1 MNKISTIMII
11 VLTVTFSLTNLKLN
25 AMEKKKVEKTQ
36 VLMFSMK
43 ASLASLTADV
53 GDIPNEMMAV
63 ATKLGLEVTGPQIW
77 QYAGCDGQPNSTF
90 NLDICIPVKEA
101 KGDPGKFKFI
111 TLPEFSCISEIHK
124 GPWSKLSNVYDRIM
138 GELTRKA
145 IQFTGVSREVYINC
159 DFVNQENC
167 VTEVQM
173 EIQ

>member
-11 VLTVTFSLTNLKLN
+11 VLTVTFSLTNQKVN

-36 VLMFSMK
+36 VLMFSLK
-43 ASLASLTADV
+43 ASLASLTTDV

-63 ATKLGLEVTGPQIW
+63 ATKLGLEITGPQIW
-77 QYAGCDGQPNSTF
+77 QYAGCDGRPNSTF

-101 KGDPGKFKFI
+101 KGDPGKFKFV
-111 TLPEFSCISEIHK
+111 TLPEFNCISEIHK

-138 GELTRKA
+138 GELTRKS
-145 IQFTGVSREVYINC
+145 IPYTGVSREVYINC

-167 VTEVQM
+167 VTDVQM